1 MSGMLVA
8 LIELNLELIVPKHL
22 PGCNNAAPAARVILV
37 LIIVPFIY
45 RTEFNSAY

>member
-22 PGCNNAAPAARVILV
+22 LAAITHACELSFSLFIVQNLMQ
-37 LIIVPFIY
+37 LI
-45 RTEFNSAY
+45 NSAMYC